1 MAFQPGAIVRVK
13 SGGPELTV
21 LSTDDDVATC
31 LFFSDEL
38 GEFKEASLPLIAIEL
53 ANLSDEDGPNDE
65 EEAEDD
71 EDENEDEDD
80 APAHSK
86 RKAA

>member
-21 LSTDDDVATC
+21 LSAEGDVATC

-38 GEFKEASLPLIAIEL
+38 GEFKETALPMIAIEL
-53 ANLSDEDGPNDE
+53 ADLRDEDEIGPNDE

-71 EDENEDEDD
+71 EEENDENA
-80 APAHSK
+80 APSN

>member
-1 MAFQPGAIVRVK
+1 MAFQPGEIVRVK

-21 LSTDDDVATC
+21 LSAEDDMATC

-38 GEFKEASLPLIAIEL
+38 GEFKETTLPLIAIEL

-65 EEAEDD
+65 EEVEDD
-71 EDENEDEDD
+71 EDEDEDD
-80 APAHSK
+80 APARSK